1 MVNSAYMARPAGTM
15 NKKKKAGYMGWEFSL
30 TMAQLELE

>member
-15 NKKKKAGYMGWEFSL
+15 NKMKKAGYMGWEFS
-30 TMAQLELE
+30 MA